1 LTPSPARLL
10 ADLTPASG
18 RQNDTT
24 SPSASAPFVTRAA
37 RVHRIPPRVDDVAQR
52 PSVGRDGRG
61 YIADLGP
68 LAREIS
74 EIQKLITSR
83 ESGARFLMC
92 RSFLGRRTSQLNVS
106 CLSWK
111 SPAKLPAVV
120 SQDRRLPALAKAG
133 SERVEDA
140 ALAVFCKTPIASD
153 CLTEFRNVLNTLQFI
168 GEWCNGST
176 TDSDSVCLGSNPSSP
191 AS

>member
-1 LTPSPARLL
+1 
-10 ADLTPASG
+10 
-18 RQNDTT
+18 
-24 SPSASAPFVTRAA
+24 
-37 RVHRIPPRVDDVAQR
+37 
-52 PSVGRDGRG
+52 
-61 YIADLGP
+61 
-68 LAREIS
+68 
-74 EIQKLITSR
+74 
-83 ESGARFLMC
+83 MC

-168 GEWCNGST
+168 GEGCNSST

-191 AS
+191 ASNFNDLEAIAGRKSSQKSTLGRPWEGP